1 MCEIEGDLPLMNL
14 TQVLANAERLS
25 RQQSHDW
32 LHIEGNR
39 TRRRPKND
47 ARPEQ
52 ANCQIHYHGDHL
64 PKGRQISLGD
74 RAPDGNIT
82 SCLTKRL
89 GGRERLST
97 LHFPLLQRSQP
108 YALVSRAQ

>member
-1 MCEIEGDLPLMNL
+1 M
-14 TQVLANAERLS
+14 LAGSTGS
-25 RQQSHDW
+25 RYA
-32 LHIEGNR
+32 L
-39 TRRRPKND
+39 K
-47 ARPEQ
+47 ARPAHAPEHKKGARSEL
-52 ANCQIHYHGDHL
+52 ANCQIHYQGEH
-64 PKGRQISLGD
+64 PPEGRRISLGD